1 MDIGDMETRD
11 PLEQC
16 HRGQMTTVTA
26 VITEGE
32 AALSSCPASALCLGS
47 GLSSLWGAQQWLP

>member
-1 MDIGDMETRD
+1 METRD
-11 PLEQC
+11 PLTQC
-16 HRGQMTTVTA
+16 HRGQMTMVTMTMVTA

-47 GLSSLWGAQQWLP
+47 GLSSLWGAQQWPP